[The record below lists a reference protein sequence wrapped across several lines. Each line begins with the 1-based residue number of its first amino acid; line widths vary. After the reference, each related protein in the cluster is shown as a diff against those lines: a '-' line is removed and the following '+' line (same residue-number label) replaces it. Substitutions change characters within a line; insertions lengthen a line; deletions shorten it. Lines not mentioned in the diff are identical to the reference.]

1 MDAEVHKI
9 RNGFI
14 GVVVFSR
21 DCFFSVWKAADRNIF
36 ESIRA
41 KIYLLYDATNL
52 LLSRMDSLVAV
63 PSQRGARKNLANTT
77 ERPQLIMETSPQLR
91 GEGR

>member
-14 GVVVFSR
+14 GIVVFSR

-41 KIYLLYDATNL
+41 KIYLLYDATN
-52 LLSRMDSLVAV
+52 
-63 PSQRGARKNLANTT
+63 
-77 ERPQLIMETSPQLR
+77 
-91 GEGR
+91 